1 LTGRR
6 RKRFDMNN
14 LIGLV
19 VVVLVFAAVVSCA
32 VYFTSFEKTSD
43 LPTRRPFYILFG
55 GLLILA
61 VVLFLLYEFGIID
74 LGMS

>member
-1 LTGRR
+1 
-6 RKRFDMNN
+6 MNN

-19 VVVLVFAAVVSCA
+19 VVLLVFAAVVGCA
-32 VYFTSFEKTSD
+32 IYFTNFEKTSD

-55 GLLILA
+55 GLLVLA